1 VDKQEPDNQAALS
14 DLIHYYEVR
23 LTALTDYS
31 DRVWN
36 RFNWFLTL
44 QLATLGFFFSQ
55 FEQIAVQPFMAWGV
69 PIVGAIVAGI
79 WSLMGA
85 EDYVS
90 MRNHRK
96 RTNLVEERVKDQF
109 LRRGVDF
116 TDPVRKRFLRFSQT
130 SLLFLFPLLVA
141 GLWLSVLAWT

>member
-1 VDKQEPDNQAALS
+1 MDNQEPDNQSSLS

-55 FEQIAVQPFMAWGV
+55 FEQIAVQPLMAWGV

-85 EDYVS
+85 EDYAS
-90 MRNHRK
+90 MRNHGK
-96 RTNLVEERVKDQF
+96 RTKALFISPTKAHWTA
-109 LRRGVDF
+109 GVSG
-116 TDPVRKRFLRFSQT
+116 PK
-130 SLLFLFPLLVA
+130 P
-141 GLWLSVLAWT
+141 